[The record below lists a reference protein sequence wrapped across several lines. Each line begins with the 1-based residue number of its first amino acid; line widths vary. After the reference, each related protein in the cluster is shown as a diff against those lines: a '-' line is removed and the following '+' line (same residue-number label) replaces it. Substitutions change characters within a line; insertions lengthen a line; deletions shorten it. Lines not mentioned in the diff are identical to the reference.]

1 MKVNPITDLFK
12 PNRWEGWISGLRDKS
27 LQSLLLYRI
36 LMIANWGND
45 TEDKLELECDEEG
58 AE

>member
-1 MKVNPITDLFK
+1 MKLNPITDLFK

-36 LMIANWGND
+36 LMIANWG
-45 TEDKLELECDEEG
+45 K
-58 AE
+58 